1 MHVLPARCAMAAP
14 SFAANVAI
22 PSLED
27 KMQPS
32 RIRNATL
39 RILRRGTSRALPL
52 ADLARMLSDEER
64 IAISP
69 DGLADSLRGDDGIA
83 LLERPDPI
91 AALPLIVHET
101 GPAYQEA
108 LGPATGCWAVVDTEV
123 RPFPDAPD
131 AFELLATPLLLLW
144 REAAGDA
151 LLRKDVAVALGGLY
165 AMMPALTNGEEPA
178 V

>member
-1 MHVLPARCAMAAP
+1 
-14 SFAANVAI
+14 
-22 PSLED
+22 
-27 KMQPS
+27 MQPN

-39 RILRRGTSRALPL
+39 RILRRGTRRALPL

-69 DGLADSLRGDDGIA
+69 DGLAESLRGDDGIA
-83 LLERPDPI
+83 LLEPPDPI
-91 AALPLIVHET
+91 EALPLIVHET

-108 LGPATGCWAVVDTEV
+108 LSRSTRCWAVVDTEV

-131 AFELLATPLLLLW
+131 AFETLAAPLLLLW
-144 REAAGDA
+144 REAGGDS
-151 LLRKDVAVALGGLY
+151 LLRKDVATALGGLY